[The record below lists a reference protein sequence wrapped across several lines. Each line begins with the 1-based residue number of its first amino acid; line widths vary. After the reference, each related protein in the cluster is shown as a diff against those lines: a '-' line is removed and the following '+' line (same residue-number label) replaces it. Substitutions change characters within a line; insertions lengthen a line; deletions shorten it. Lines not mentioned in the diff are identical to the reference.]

1 MLAEPFQESEQMS
14 NLEEILYEEDTL
26 PEEVFSNNVVTE
38 LHREEEK
45 VNEQVGKEE
54 KQILVEQDKKF
65 SLKEA
70 VIYSAILER
79 PYK

>member
-26 PEEVFSNNVVTE
+26 PEEVFRNNVVTE

>member
-1 MLAEPFQESEQMS
+1 MLAEPFQESEQRS

-26 PEEVFSNNVVTE
+26 QEEVFSNNVVTE

-45 VNEQVGKEE
+45 VNEQVRKEE
-54 KQILVEQDKKF
+54 KQILVEQNKKF